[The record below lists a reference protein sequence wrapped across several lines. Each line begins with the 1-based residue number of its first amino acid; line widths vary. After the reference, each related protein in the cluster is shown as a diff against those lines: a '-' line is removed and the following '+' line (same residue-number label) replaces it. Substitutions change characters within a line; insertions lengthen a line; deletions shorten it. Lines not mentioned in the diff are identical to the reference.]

1 MATTMRPVLC
11 PHCGAQVRK
20 NGYCSECYLPLSMLK
35 KAQNTSNYYYN
46 IGYDRASARDL
57 SGAIESLLQALRYN
71 KRNVPARN
79 LLGLIYYEMG
89 EAVQAMSEW
98 VMSINYQQE
107 NNLAT
112 KYLKELKKDPARL
125 ESVDQLAR
133 KFNIAIQYAHSE
145 DYDLSILQL
154 KSALSDNPHFVKG
167 YLLLALLYIGTDNY
181 EKARVTL
188 RRVLKIDKANSLAV
202 HYLRE
207 MGDTEENIIEMR
219 KQNVDNDGLLDDD
232 YLEEIVVTED
242 GRAPKKIEK
251 KNLFQEIKAKK
262 DTSVVRTGQF
272 GQVSLAKYSGLYMLL
287 GLVFGVLLFSFF
299 ILPGQKKKLRVENEQ
314 LIKTYSEELAGKN
327 STINSLSAEVDSLT
341 KQIDTLQNG
350 AAQGETDL
358 PDYSNVVSGMSDTD
372 LQNMIDKEYSMIIR
386 NYERK

>member
-57 SGAIESLLQALRYN
+57 SGAIESLLHALRYN

-133 KFNIAIQYAHSE
+133 KFNMAIQYAHSE

-372 LQNMIDKEYSMIIR
+372 LQNMIDKE
-386 NYERK
+386 

>member
-57 SGAIESLLQALRYN
+57 SGAIESLMQALRYN

-133 KFNIAIQYAHSE
+133 KFNMAIQYAHSE

-287 GLVFGVLLFSFF
+287 GLAFGVLLFSFF

-372 LQNMIDKEYSMIIR
+372 LQNMIDKE
-386 NYERK
+386 

>member
-133 KFNIAIQYAHSE
+133 KFNMAIQYAHSE

-207 MGDTEENIIEMR
+207 IGDTEENIIEMR

-372 LQNMIDKEYSMIIR
+372 LQNMIDKE
-386 NYERK
+386 

>member
-133 KFNIAIQYAHSE
+133 KFNMAIQYAHSE

-372 LQNMIDKEYSMIIR
+372 LHNMIDKE
-386 NYERK
+386 

>member
-1 MATTMRPVLC
+1 MATTMRAVLC

-133 KFNIAIQYAHSE
+133 KFNMAIQYAHSE

-372 LQNMIDKEYSMIIR
+372 LQNMIDKE
-386 NYERK
+386 

>member
-71 KRNVPARN
+71 KRNVQARN

-89 EAVQAMSEW
+89 EAVQAMAEW
-98 VMSINYQQE
+98 VMSINYQPE
-107 NNLAT
+107 NNLAA

-133 KFNIAIQYAHSE
+133 KFNMAIQYAHSE
-145 DYDLSILQL
+145 DYDLAILQL

-251 KNLFQEIKAKK
+251 KNVFQEIKAKK

-327 STINSLSAEVDSLT
+327 STIDSLSAEVDSLN
-341 KQIDTLQNG
+341 KQIETLENG
-350 AAQGETDL
+350 AAQAGENL
-358 PDYSNVVSGMSDTD
+358 PDYSKVVSGMSDTD
-372 LQNMIDKEYSMIIR
+372 LQNMIDKE
-386 NYERK
+386 

>member
-20 NGYCSECYLPLSMLK
+20 NGYCSECYLPIKMLR
-35 KAQNTSNYYYN
+35 KAQNTSDYYYN
-46 IGYDRASARDL
+46 TGLDRASARDL
-57 SGAIESLLQALRYN
+57 SGAIESLLQSLRYN
-71 KRNVPARN
+71 KRNVQARN

-98 VMSINYQQE
+98 VMSINYQPE

-133 KFNIAIQYAHSE
+133 KYNMAIQYAHSE
-145 DYDLSILQL
+145 DYDLAILQL
-154 KSALSDNPHFVKG
+154 KSTLSDNPHFVKG

-202 HYLRE
+202 HYLRG

-219 KQNVDNDGLLDDD
+219 KQNVENDGLLDDD

-242 GRAPKKIEK
+242 GQSPKKVEK
-251 KNLFQEIKAKK
+251 RNIFQEIKAKK
-262 DTSVVRTGQF
+262 DTSVVRTGNF
-272 GQVSLAKYSGLYMLL
+272 GQISLAKYSGLYVLL
-287 GLVFGVLLFSFF
+287 GLVFGGLFFGLF
-299 ILPGQKKKLRVENEQ
+299 ILPGQKKKLRNENEQ

-327 STINSLSAEVDSLT
+327 STINSQASEIEALT
-341 KQIDTLQNG
+341 KQVDELQNG
-350 AAQGETDL
+350 AAKAGENM
-358 PDYSNVVSGMSDTD
+358 PDYSKVVSGMSDTD
-372 LQNMIDKEYSMIIR
+372 LKNMIEKE
-386 NYERK
+386 

>member
-133 KFNIAIQYAHSE
+133 KFNMAIQYAHSE

-287 GLVFGVLLFSFF
+287 GLVFGVLLFSFY

-372 LQNMIDKEYSMIIR
+372 LQNMIDKE
-386 NYERK
+386 

>member
-133 KFNIAIQYAHSE
+133 KFNMAIQYAHSE

-327 STINSLSAEVDSLT
+327 STINRLSAEVDSLT

-372 LQNMIDKEYSMIIR
+372 LQNMIDKE
-386 NYERK
+386 

>member
-79 LLGLIYYEMG
+79 LLGLIYFEMG

-133 KFNIAIQYAHSE
+133 KFNMAIQYAHSE

-372 LQNMIDKEYSMIIR
+372 LQNMIDKE
-386 NYERK
+386 

>member
-20 NGYCSECYLPLSMLK
+20 NGYCSECYLPIKMLR
-35 KAQNTSNYYYN
+35 KAQNTSDYYYN
-46 IGYDRASARDL
+46 TGLDRASARDL
-57 SGAIESLLQALRYN
+57 SGAIESLLQSLRYN
-71 KRNVPARN
+71 KRNVQARN

-98 VMSINYQQE
+98 VMSINYQPE

-133 KFNIAIQYAHSE
+133 KYNMAIQYAHSE
-145 DYDLSILQL
+145 DYDLAILQL
-154 KSALSDNPHFVKG
+154 KSTLSDNPHFVKG

-202 HYLRE
+202 HYLRG

-219 KQNVDNDGLLDDD
+219 KQNVENDGLLDDD

-242 GRAPKKIEK
+242 GQSPKKVEK
-251 KNLFQEIKAKK
+251 RNIFQEIKAKK
-262 DTSVVRTGQF
+262 DTSVVRSGDF
-272 GQVSLAKYSGLYMLL
+272 GQISLAKYSGLYVLL
-287 GLVFGVLLFSFF
+287 GLVFGGLFFGLF
-299 ILPGQKKKLRVENEQ
+299 ILPGQKKKLRNENEQ

-327 STINSLSAEVDSLT
+327 STINSQASEIEALT
-341 KQIDTLQNG
+341 KQVDELQNG
-350 AAQGETDL
+350 AAKAGENM
-358 PDYSNVVSGMSDTD
+358 PDYSKVVSGMSDTD
-372 LQNMIDKEYSMIIR
+372 LKNMIEKE
-386 NYERK
+386 

>member
-133 KFNIAIQYAHSE
+133 KFNMAIQYAHSE

-207 MGDTEENIIEMR
+207 MGDTEENIIQMR

-341 KQIDTLQNG
+341 KQIDTLQNR
-350 AAQGETDL
+350 AAQGEADI

-372 LQNMIDKEYSMIIR
+372 LQNMIDKE
-386 NYERK
+386 

>member
-89 EAVQAMSEW
+89 EAVQAMSES

-133 KFNIAIQYAHSE
+133 KFNMAIQYAHSE

-372 LQNMIDKEYSMIIR
+372 LQNMIDKE
-386 NYERK
+386 

>member
-20 NGYCSECYLPLSMLK
+20 NGYCSECYLPIKMLR
-35 KAQNTSNYYYN
+35 KAQNTSDYYYN
-46 IGYDRASARDL
+46 TGLDRASARDL
-57 SGAIESLLQALRYN
+57 SGAIESLLQSLRYN
-71 KRNVPARN
+71 KRNVQARN

-98 VMSINYQQE
+98 VMSINYQPE

-133 KFNIAIQYAHSE
+133 KYNMAIQYAHSE
-145 DYDLSILQL
+145 DYDLAILQL
-154 KSALSDNPHFVKG
+154 KSTLSDNPHFVKG

-202 HYLRE
+202 HYLRG

-219 KQNVDNDGLLDDD
+219 KQNVENDGLLDDD

-242 GRAPKKIEK
+242 GQSPKKVEK
-251 KNLFQEIKAKK
+251 RNIFQEIKAKK
-262 DTSVVRTGQF
+262 DTSVVRTGNF
-272 GQVSLAKYSGLYMLL
+272 GQISLAKYSGLYVLL
-287 GLVFGVLLFSFF
+287 GLVFGGLFFGLF
-299 ILPGQKKKLRVENEQ
+299 ILPGQKKKLRNENEQ

-327 STINSLSAEVDSLT
+327 STINSQASEIETLT
-341 KQIDTLQNG
+341 KQVDEMQNG
-350 AAQGETDL
+350 AAKAGENM
-358 PDYSNVVSGMSDTD
+358 PDYSKVVSGMSDTD
-372 LQNMIDKEYSMIIR
+372 LKNMIEKE
-386 NYERK
+386 

>member
-1 MATTMRPVLC
+1 MATTIRPVLC

-133 KFNIAIQYAHSE
+133 KFNMAIQYAHSE

-372 LQNMIDKEYSMIIR
+372 LQNMIDKE
-386 NYERK
+386 

>member
-112 KYLKELKKDPARL
+112 KYLKELKKDPVRL

-133 KFNIAIQYAHSE
+133 KFNMAIQYAHSE

-242 GRAPKKIEK
+242 GRAPMKIEK

-287 GLVFGVLLFSFF
+287 GLAFGVLLFSFF

-372 LQNMIDKEYSMIIR
+372 LQNMIDKE
-386 NYERK
+386 

>member
-133 KFNIAIQYAHSE
+133 KFNMAIQYAHSE

-232 YLEEIVVTED
+232 YLEESVVTED

-287 GLVFGVLLFSFF
+287 GLAFGVLLFSFF

-372 LQNMIDKEYSMIIR
+372 LQNMIDKE
-386 NYERK
+386 

>member
-46 IGYDRASARDL
+46 IVYDRASARDL

-133 KFNIAIQYAHSE
+133 KFNMAIQYAHSE

-372 LQNMIDKEYSMIIR
+372 LQNMIDKE
-386 NYERK
+386 

>member
-133 KFNIAIQYAHSE
+133 KFNMAIQYAHSE

-287 GLVFGVLLFSFF
+287 GLAFGVLLFSFF

-350 AAQGETDL
+350 AAQVETDL

-372 LQNMIDKEYSMIIR
+372 LQNMIDKE
-386 NYERK
+386 

>member
-71 KRNVPARN
+71 KRNVQARN

-89 EAVQAMSEW
+89 EAVQAMAEW
-98 VMSINYQQE
+98 VMSINYQPE
-107 NNLAT
+107 NNLAA

-133 KFNIAIQYAHSE
+133 KFNMAIQYAHSE
-145 DYDLSILQL
+145 DYDLAILQL

-251 KNLFQEIKAKK
+251 KNVFQEIKAKK

-327 STINSLSAEVDSLT
+327 STIDSLSAEVDSLN
-341 KQIDTLQNG
+341 KQIETLENG
-350 AAQGETDL
+350 AAKAGENL
-358 PDYSNVVSGMSDTD
+358 PDYSKVVSGMSDTD
-372 LQNMIDKEYSMIIR
+372 LQNMIDKE
-386 NYERK
+386 

>member
-125 ESVDQLAR
+125 ESVDQLAG
-133 KFNIAIQYAHSE
+133 KFNMAIQYAHSE

-372 LQNMIDKEYSMIIR
+372 LQNMIDKE
-386 NYERK
+386 

>member
-57 SGAIESLLQALRYN
+57 SGAIESRLQALRYN

-133 KFNIAIQYAHSE
+133 KFNMAIQYAHSE

-372 LQNMIDKEYSMIIR
+372 LQNMIDKE
-386 NYERK
+386 

>member
-133 KFNIAIQYAHSE
+133 KFNMAIQYAHSE

-232 YLEEIVVTED
+232 YLEEIVVTEE

-372 LQNMIDKEYSMIIR
+372 LQNMIDKE
-386 NYERK
+386 

>member
-133 KFNIAIQYAHSE
+133 KFNMAIQYAHSE

-272 GQVSLAKYSGLYMLL
+272 GQVSLAKYPGLYMLL

-372 LQNMIDKEYSMIIR
+372 LQNMIDKE
-386 NYERK
+386 

>member
-133 KFNIAIQYAHSE
+133 KFNMAIQYAHSE

-272 GQVSLAKYSGLYMLL
+272 GQVSLAKYSWLYMLL

-372 LQNMIDKEYSMIIR
+372 LQNMIDKE
-386 NYERK
+386 

>member
-98 VMSINYQQE
+98 VISINYQPE

-133 KFNIAIQYAHSE
+133 KFNMAIQYAHSE

-372 LQNMIDKEYSMIIR
+372 LQNMIDKE
-386 NYERK
+386 

>member
-133 KFNIAIQYAHSE
+133 KFNMAIQYAHSE

-314 LIKTYSEELAGKN
+314 MIKTYSEELAGKN

-372 LQNMIDKEYSMIIR
+372 LQNMIDKE
-386 NYERK
+386 

>member
-133 KFNIAIQYAHSE
+133 KFNMAIQYAHSE

-272 GQVSLAKYSGLYMLL
+272 GQVSLAKYSGLYILL

-372 LQNMIDKEYSMIIR
+372 LQNMIDKE
-386 NYERK
+386 

>member
-46 IGYDRASARDL
+46 IGYDRTSARDL

-133 KFNIAIQYAHSE
+133 KFNMAIQYAHSE

-372 LQNMIDKEYSMIIR
+372 LQNMIDKE
-386 NYERK
+386 

>member
-112 KYLKELKKDPARL
+112 KYLKELKK
-125 ESVDQLAR
+125 
-133 KFNIAIQYAHSE
+133 IQPGWRVSISLRGSSTWQSSMRTAKIMIFQSCSLKVHSQTIH
-145 DYDLSILQL
+145 IL
-154 KSALSDNPHFVKG
+154 
-167 YLLLALLYIGTDNY
+167 
-181 EKARVTL
+181 
-188 RRVLKIDKANSLAV
+188 
-202 HYLRE
+202 
-207 MGDTEENIIEMR
+207 
-219 KQNVDNDGLLDDD
+219 
-232 YLEEIVVTED
+232 
-242 GRAPKKIEK
+242 
-251 KNLFQEIKAKK
+251 
-262 DTSVVRTGQF
+262 
-272 GQVSLAKYSGLYMLL
+272 
-287 GLVFGVLLFSFF
+287 
-299 ILPGQKKKLRVENEQ
+299 
-314 LIKTYSEELAGKN
+314 
-327 STINSLSAEVDSLT
+327 
-341 KQIDTLQNG
+341 
-350 AAQGETDL
+350 
-358 PDYSNVVSGMSDTD
+358 
-372 LQNMIDKEYSMIIR
+372 
-386 NYERK
+386 

>member
-133 KFNIAIQYAHSE
+133 KFNMAIQYAHSE

-154 KSALSDNPHFVKG
+154 KSALSDTPHFVKG

-372 LQNMIDKEYSMIIR
+372 LQNMIDKE
-386 NYERK
+386 

>member
-125 ESVDQLAR
+125 ESGDQLAR
-133 KFNIAIQYAHSE
+133 KFNMALQYAHSE

-372 LQNMIDKEYSMIIR
+372 LQNMIDKE
-386 NYERK
+386 

>member
-133 KFNIAIQYAHSE
+133 KFNMAIQYAHSE

-358 PDYSNVVSGMSDTD
+358 PDYSNVVSGMADTD
-372 LQNMIDKEYSMIIR
+372 LQNMIDKE
-386 NYERK
+386 

>member
-11 PHCGAQVRK
+11 PRCGAQVRK
-20 NGYCSECYLPLSMLK
+20 NGYCSECYLPIKMLR
-35 KAQNTSNYYYN
+35 KAQNTSDYYYN
-46 IGYDRASARDL
+46 TGLDRASARDL
-57 SGAIESLLQALRYN
+57 SGAIESLLQSLRYN
-71 KRNVPARN
+71 KRNVQARN

-98 VMSINYQQE
+98 VMSINYQPE

-133 KFNIAIQYAHSE
+133 KYNMAIQYAHSE
-145 DYDLSILQL
+145 DYDLAILQL

-188 RRVLKIDKANSLAV
+188 RRVLKIDKAV
-202 HYLRE
+202 HYLRG

-219 KQNVDNDGLLDDD
+219 KQNVENDGLLDDD

-242 GRAPKKIEK
+242 GQSPKKVEK
-251 KNLFQEIKAKK
+251 RNIFQEIKAKK
-262 DTSVVRTGQF
+262 DTSVVRTGDF
-272 GQVSLAKYSGLYMLL
+272 GQISLAKYSGLYVLL
-287 GLVFGVLLFSFF
+287 GLVFGGLFFGLF
-299 ILPGQKKKLRVENEQ
+299 ILPGQKKKLRNENEQ

-327 STINSLSAEVDSLT
+327 STINSQASEIEALT
-341 KQIDTLQNG
+341 KQVDELQNG
-350 AAQGETDL
+350 AAKAGENM
-358 PDYSNVVSGMSDTD
+358 PDYSKVVSGMSDTD
-372 LQNMIDKEYSMIIR
+372 LKNMIEKE
-386 NYERK
+386 

>member
-133 KFNIAIQYAHSE
+133 KFNMAIQYAHSE

-232 YLEEIVVTED
+232 YLEEIVVTGD

-372 LQNMIDKEYSMIIR
+372 LQNMIDKE
-386 NYERK
+386 